1 MVRVDKKDIK
11 MVRDQATGQV
21 FEMTLNAAAQLD
33 EDRERLRRRMYDA
46 QVQEGKFM
54 PGPMSKYDSKKVTEQ
69 VSCCHPFK
77 ALRWGGNKTSVYA
90 TCSACGL
97 KSCVLYRKVEEEHN
111 EAHC

>member
-1 MVRVDKKDIK
+1 
-11 MVRDQATGQV
+11 
-21 FEMTLNAAAQLD
+21 
-33 EDRERLRRRMYDA
+33 MYDS

-54 PGPMSKYDSKKVTEQ
+54 PGPMSKYDSEKVIEQ

-77 ALRWGGNKTSVYA
+77 ALRRGGNKTSVYA
-90 TCSACGL
+90 SCRACGL